1 MVQDS
6 TPGNSVAS
14 LLRVPRGPRVR
25 FWGVR
30 GSIPTPGFD
39 TARFGGNTSC
49 VTVEAERAPQGR
61 SEATEFP
68 GDPGAAPEGEAPGT
82 AGSTEL
88 FVLDAGSGLRLLGL
102 DLLRHKRLPIRA
114 HLLLTH
120 THWDHIQGFPFF
132 APAFIPGNEI
142 TVYGAAGSEEDI
154 QTALAGQMLH
164 RYFPVSLEQLGATL
178 RFAAVQPG
186 TREVGPARVTVAPLN
201 HPGKTVGYRL
211 EVGGCSVAYVTDC
224 EPLGSLP
231 DLEMDPAVLDL
242 ARDADVLIHDAQYT
256 DAEYSTKVGWGH
268 SPVGYVVDVALAAR
282 AKRLVLFHHD
292 PLRVDTQLDA
302 LVEAARERAVAAG
315 GALVVEAAMEGT
327 TLELGGERAEPPTQL
342 VAAG

>member
-1 MVQDS
+1 MVQ
-6 TPGNSVAS
+6 
-14 LLRVPRGPRVR
+14 VR

-39 TARFGGNTSC
+39 TARYGGNTSC
-49 VTVEAERAPQGR
+49 VTVETERPAEGGP
-61 SEATEFP
+61 
-68 GDPGAAPEGEAPGT
+68 
-82 AGSTEL
+82 TEL
-88 FVLDAGSGLRLLGL
+88 FVLDAGSGLRVMGL
-102 DLLRHKRLPIRA
+102 NLLREKRLPIRA
-114 HLLLTH
+114 HVLLTH

-142 TVYGAAGSEEDI
+142 TVYGDAGSEDDL
-154 QTALAGQMLH
+154 QTTLAGQMLH

-186 TREVGPARVTVAPLN
+186 TREIGPARVTVAALN
-201 HPGKTVGYRL
+201 HPGKTVGYRV

-231 DLEMDPAVLDL
+231 DLQMDPGVLAL

-256 DAEYSTKVGWGH
+256 DAEYATKVGWGH
-268 SPVGYVVDVALAAR
+268 SPVGFVVDVALAAG

-292 PLRVDTQLDA
+292 PTRSDGQVDE
-302 LVEAARERAVAAG
+302 LVAAARDRAKGSDLVIDAAT
-315 GALVVEAAMEGT
+315 EGT
-327 TLELGGERAEPPTQL
+327 TIELAGRRVLSDSEL